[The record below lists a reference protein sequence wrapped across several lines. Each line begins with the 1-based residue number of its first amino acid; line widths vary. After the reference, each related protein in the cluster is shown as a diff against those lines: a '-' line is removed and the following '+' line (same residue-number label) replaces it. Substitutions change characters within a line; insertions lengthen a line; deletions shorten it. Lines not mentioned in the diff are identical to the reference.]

1 MAAISL
7 AGVGHSSGGPM
18 QYGAGGGSNAG
29 NSPHNMRFPGTGHQA
44 AAAAAAAAAVAAQM
58 GLTSQ
63 GPHGSGNAHL
73 AAAAQ
78 LQGQLNNVHAANVL
92 NAVGGA
98 SISGGCVLLVSN
110 LDDSNTE
117 CDHLFILFGVY
128 GDVHRVK
135 ILFNKKDTA
144 LIQMAEPHQAMLAMN
159 HLDKVKL
166 WGKVIRV
173 MPSKHTTVQLPKEG
187 QPDAGL
193 TKDYSSSS
201 LHRFKKPGSKNY
213 SNIYPPSATLHL
225 SNIPSTVEEEDLK
238 TAFSN
243 IGLQVQAF
251 KFFPKVGLNVYS
263 ECFIFC
269 IC

>member
-1 MAAISL
+1 MFLFLTGLAAISL
-7 AGVGHSSGGPM
+7 AGAGGPM
-18 QYGAGGGSNAG
+18 QYGSGGSGGPG
-29 NSPHNMRFPGTGHQA
+29 NSSHNLRFPGAGGHQA

-58 GLTSQ
+58 GIGPQ
-63 GPHGSGNAHL
+63 GHHGAGNAQL

-78 LQGQLNNVHAANVL
+78 LQGQLNHVHAANAAFAAAGL
-92 NAVGGA
+92 PAGA
-98 SISGGCVLLVSN
+98 NIPGGCVLLVSN
-110 LDDSNTE
+110 LDESNTE

-159 HLDKVKL
+159 HLDKIKL

-238 TAFSN
+238 TAFQN

-251 KFFPKVGLNVYS
+251 KFFPKV
-263 ECFIFC
+263 IT
-269 IC
+269 